1 MDYQE
6 DLTEKQLKIGYWYLT
21 HKAILNKYLVIFLI
35 VLNIVLWGYS
45 GYRWVMYYIETPSYE
60 KMIAEMPKDLINW
73 KDFHEKHQP
82 QPLQVIETTAI
93 SLGKGKYDLVAKIE
107 NPNIHW
113 MVEDFKYQFS
123 LGGSLK
129 ETKESFVL
137 PGEAKFLIDLGVRG
151 AGEANVIFK
160 DIDWF
165 RISKFEILKK
175 ERLDFVF
182 KNIHF
187 VPASFEEE
195 GKIPISKV
203 TFDAAN
209 QSVYNFWE
217 VGFYVILYRG
227 TEIVGVNYITLER
240 FFSGEKRSVEVKWY
254 EKLPQVTKVIVEP
267 EVNILDEEIFMPLEG
282 EIMRFEEREE
292 KIKR

>member
-165 RISKFEILKK
+165 RISKFEILKDILVDLLYQK
-175 ERLDFVF
+175 RGKYTRPFMHFGTIGLVF
-182 KNIHF
+182 LVIVF
-187 VPASFEEE
+187 QLLRQRRFLAL
-195 GKIPISKV
+195 
-203 TFDAAN
+203 
-209 QSVYNFWE
+209 E
-217 VGFYVILYRG
+217 V
-227 TEIVGVNYITLER
+227 
-240 FFSGEKRSVEVKWY
+240 
-254 EKLPQVTKVIVEP
+254 EKL
-267 EVNILDEEIFMPLEG
+267 LDTLWLTV
-282 EIMRFEEREE
+282 
-292 KIKR
+292 KQ